1 MQTMTQVYFN
11 CSDPNHI
18 LMDSRGTTVSSLSE
32 ACAHAFGFV
41 HAAMMTPNSEDWRG
55 WELRVTDELGNELF
69 VIPFAAALG
78 RLH

>member
-1 MQTMTQVYFN
+1 VN
-11 CSDPNHI
+11 
-18 LMDSRGTTVSSLSE
+18 SLSE
-32 ACAHAFGFV
+32 ACTHALRFV

-55 WELRVTDELGNELF
+55 WELHVTDELGNELF